1 MENSPRGP
9 EDSQIPPRKR
19 YVRKSSRTRN
29 REFKDQHRFEHWYV
43 SNQVYFI
50 TARCR
55 DKYPAFASEQAKAIF
70 WNRFEHYTKEARFF
84 PWVVSLMSNHYHI
97 LGYAR
102 EGELLG
108 RMIQRLHGSTAKL
121 VNDLLPARLTP
132 FWSEP
137 GHQDYFDG
145 CIRDE
150 KQCRRAYKYVLTQS
164 VRHGICKDWRDYP
177 HTRAYLQLDPAL
189 RRALELKAFL
199 EDVPYKRYQQER
211 GRLKHS

>member
-1 MENSPRGP
+1 MGSTPDEPDRPQPNSP
-9 EDSQIPPRKR
+9 KR
-19 YVRKSSRTRN
+19 YVRKSSRSPYK
-29 REFKDQHRFEHWYV
+29 EFKGQHRFEHWYV

-70 WNRFEHYTKEARFF
+70 WDRFEHYTSEARFF
-84 PWVVSLMSNHYHI
+84 PWIVSLMNNHYHVV
-97 LGYAR
+97 GYAR

-164 VRHGICKDWRDYP
+164 VRHRICGDWRDYP
-177 HTRAYLQLDPAL
+177 HTRVCLQLEPAL
-189 RRALELKAFL
+189 KRALELKAFL
-199 EDVPYKRYQQER
+199 EGVPYRRYEKGQRR
-211 GRLKHS
+211 GSR